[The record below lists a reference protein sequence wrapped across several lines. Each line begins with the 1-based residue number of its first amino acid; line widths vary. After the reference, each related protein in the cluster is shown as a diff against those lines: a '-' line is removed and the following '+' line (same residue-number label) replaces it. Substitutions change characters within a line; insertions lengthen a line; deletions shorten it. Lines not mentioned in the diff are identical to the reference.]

1 VAHHQDAL
9 FLRAGGAERGDEVAV
24 VGLAGD
30 RMGDLARAA

>member
-1 VAHHQDAL
+1 MRHEEAVPPGTSAMA
-9 FLRAGGAERGDEVAV
+9 AV